1 MRNDRLIE
9 LKQELISIVGKDRVF
24 TDENKNDDN
33 YKNEIKKEFK
43 NTLGLLIEDV
53 SSENK
58 KEIELEIF
66 NNIKNSLEKKI
77 ALVGND
83 NFNMIFKLYF
93 FNIRIDF

>member
-1 MRNDRLIE
+1 ME
-9 LKQELISIVGKDRVF
+9 VF

-66 NNIKNSLEKKI
+66 NNIKNSLEK
-77 ALVGND
+77 NCTCW
-83 NFNMIFKLYF
+83 
-93 FNIRIDF
+93 